1 MASRR
6 KENANAEALCA
17 ALWFELK
24 MLWRERREM
33 DLKSKI
39 RRIPEFK
46 GVVFWDITPL
56 LKDRLAFRESVKQM
70 ANHFRHKAA
79 DVIVS
84 SEARGF
90 ILGAAMAYELGVGF
104 VPIRKKGKL
113 PSKTVKLTYQKE
125 YEPDTIEIHEDSI
138 EVGERVLLIDDL
150 LATGGTIKANA
161 ELVEKLGGKVVGIGF
176 LIELGYLHGRDA
188 LGGKYEVFSLINLK
202 TSNG

>member
-1 MASRR
+1 
-6 KENANAEALCA
+6 
-17 ALWFELK
+17 
-24 MLWRERREM
+24 M

-56 LKDRLAFRESVKQM
+56 LKDKHTFKECVKQM
-70 ANHFRHKAA
+70 ADHCRGKDV

-90 ILGAAMAYELGVGF
+90 IFGAALAYELGVGF

-113 PSKTVKLTYQKE
+113 PSKAVSLTYKKE
-125 YEPDTIEIHEDSI
+125 YESDTIEIHEDSI
-138 EVGERVLLIDDL
+138 KPGQKVLLIDDL

-161 ELVEKLGGKVVGIGF
+161 ELVEKLGGKIVGMGF
-176 LIELGYLHGRDA
+176 LIELGYLHGRQN
-188 LGGKYEVFSLINLK
+188 LGEKYEVFSIVNYK
-202 TSNG
+202 TPDG